1 MLEVSMSAGKKAKA
15 NFEKTAKKKPDP
27 AGLAIGKEAQAALV
41 QKDYSKAK
49 ELFENARNICEASA
63 VRATKAAKSVRKT
76 NSGGENLSAVI
87 QCSATL
93 QDDADREIILPPPGS
108 EGHLFAKH
116 KANLPPF
123 AQNYAIN
130 TSARMAEH
138 LSITGGKWQ
147 TRFPPEPN
155 GYLHIGHAKA
165 MHFDFGVASKFGGNT
180 YLRFDDTNPT
190 AEKQE
195 YIDSIISSVS
205 WLGHRP
211 FKVTYSSDYFCQLH
225 ELAVKLI
232 KIGKAYVCHQAKAEV
247 AASRQ
252 LLKGFQLHCARNNI
266 FRQDAPLPSGA
277 ESPYRHR
284 SVEENLRL
292 FEEMSKGV
300 WEEGSCSLRLK
311 GDLRSDITSMWDLTA
326 YRIKFQEHPH
336 SMDAYCIY
344 PTYDYTH
351 CLVDSIENVTHSLC
365 TLEFETRQAP
375 NGPYYW
381 LLHTLDMYKPVTWE
395 FSRCNITFNVLSKRK
410 LNILVTQGY
419 VSGWD
424 DPRLLTLEGLRR
436 RGYTPTAINR
446 FCLELGVTRNDNTQH
461 LEKLERCIREE
472 LDDDADRRFAVLNPL
487 PITITNHPGGSLP
500 VECPSHPKFLGRGPR
515 VLNFTSTVFIEHED
529 FRAVDDPTF
538 YGLAPGKTVRLLF
551 GYNITCIGLQ
561 KDAAGAIVSLEA
573 TYDLDSLGSKPPK
586 GTLHWAGSDFIPGE
600 VRVYDKLFSVEVPG
614 KRLMPGIEND
624 EIVDQL
630 EDGGV
635 DWLSQLNPRSLVVHQ
650 KALLEPLI
658 LDVAGAALTSRFQLQ
673 RLGYFTIDKDSNVQ
687 KPVLNRIVTLKE
699 SKELVALKNTDSKQF
714 R

>member
-1 MLEVSMSAGKKAKA
+1 MRRRR
-15 NFEKTAKKKPDP
+15 KKKPDP

-500 VECPSHPKFLGRGPR
+500 VECPSHPKFLGRGTR

>member
-1 MLEVSMSAGKKAKA
+1 MSAGKKAKA

-49 ELFENARNICEASA
+49 EPFENARNICEASA

-381 LLHTLDMYKPVTWE
+381 LLHALDMYKPVTWE

-500 VECPSHPKFLGRGPR
+500 VECPSHPKFLGRGTR

>member
-1 MLEVSMSAGKKAKA
+1 MSAGKKAKA

-27 AGLAIGKEAQAALV
+27 AGLAIGKEAQVALV

-300 WEEGSCSLRLK
+300 WEEGSCYLRLK

-487 PITITNHPGGSLP
+487 PITITNHPGWSLP
-500 VECPSHPKFLGRGPR
+500 VECPSHPKFLGRGTR

>member
-1 MLEVSMSAGKKAKA
+1 MSAGKKAKA

-49 ELFENARNICEASA
+49 ELFETARNICEASA

-76 NSGGENLSAVI
+76 NSGGENLSAVV

-500 VECPSHPKFLGRGPR
+500 VECPSHPKFLGRGTR

-551 GYNITCIGLQ
+551 GYNITCIGLK

>member
-1 MLEVSMSAGKKAKA
+1 
-15 NFEKTAKKKPDP
+15 
-27 AGLAIGKEAQAALV
+27 
-41 QKDYSKAK
+41 
-49 ELFENARNICEASA
+49 
-63 VRATKAAKSVRKT
+63 
-76 NSGGENLSAVI
+76 
-87 QCSATL
+87 
-93 QDDADREIILPPPGS
+93 
-108 EGHLFAKH
+108 
-116 KANLPPF
+116 
-123 AQNYAIN
+123 
-130 TSARMAEH
+130 
-138 LSITGGKWQ
+138 
-147 TRFPPEPN
+147 
-155 GYLHIGHAKA
+155 
-165 MHFDFGVASKFGGNT
+165 
-180 YLRFDDTNPT
+180 
-190 AEKQE
+190 
-195 YIDSIISSVS
+195 
-205 WLGHRP
+205 
-211 FKVTYSSDYFCQLH
+211 
-225 ELAVKLI
+225 
-232 KIGKAYVCHQAKAEV
+232 
-247 AASRQ
+247 
-252 LLKGFQLHCARNNI
+252 
-266 FRQDAPLPSGA
+266 
-277 ESPYRHR
+277 
-284 SVEENLRL
+284 
-292 FEEMSKGV
+292 MSKGV

-500 VECPSHPKFLGRGPR
+500 VECPSHPKFLGRGTR

>member
-1 MLEVSMSAGKKAKA
+1 MSAGKKAKA

-27 AGLAIGKEAQAALV
+27 AGLAIGKEAQVALV

-500 VECPSHPKFLGRGPR
+500 VECPSHPKFLGRGTR

>member
-1 MLEVSMSAGKKAKA
+1 MSAGKKAKA

-27 AGLAIGKEAQAALV
+27 AGLAIGKEAQVALV

-87 QCSATL
+87 QCSATI

-500 VECPSHPKFLGRGPR
+500 VECPSHPKFLGRGTR

-650 KALLEPLI
+650 KAMLEPLI

>member
-1 MLEVSMSAGKKAKA
+1 MSAGKKAKA

-130 TSARMAEH
+130 TSAQMAEH

-500 VECPSHPKFLGRGPR
+500 VECPSHPKFLGRGTR

>member
-1 MLEVSMSAGKKAKA
+1 MSAGKKAKA

-49 ELFENARNICEASA
+49 ELFEKARNICEASA

-500 VECPSHPKFLGRGPR
+500 VECPSHPKFLGRGTR

-673 RLGYFTIDKDSNVQ
+673 RLGYFTIDKDRIL
-687 KPVLNRIVTLKE
+687 LNKRPLK
-699 SKELVALKNTDSKQF
+699 
-714 R
+714 

>member
-1 MLEVSMSAGKKAKA
+1 MSAGKKAKA

-500 VECPSHPKFLGRGPR
+500 VECPSHPKFVGRGTR

-614 KRLMPGIEND
+614 KRLMHGIEND

>member
-381 LLHTLDMYKPVTWE
+381 LLHALDMYKPVTWE

-424 DPRLLTLEGLRR
+424 DPRLLT
-436 RGYTPTAINR
+436 
-446 FCLELGVTRNDNTQH
+446 
-461 LEKLERCIREE
+461 
-472 LDDDADRRFAVLNPL
+472 
-487 PITITNHPGGSLP
+487 
-500 VECPSHPKFLGRGPR
+500 
-515 VLNFTSTVFIEHED
+515 
-529 FRAVDDPTF
+529 
-538 YGLAPGKTVRLLF
+538 
-551 GYNITCIGLQ
+551 
-561 KDAAGAIVSLEA
+561 
-573 TYDLDSLGSKPPK
+573 
-586 GTLHWAGSDFIPGE
+586 
-600 VRVYDKLFSVEVPG
+600 
-614 KRLMPGIEND
+614 
-624 EIVDQL
+624 
-630 EDGGV
+630 
-635 DWLSQLNPRSLVVHQ
+635 
-650 KALLEPLI
+650 
-658 LDVAGAALTSRFQLQ
+658 
-673 RLGYFTIDKDSNVQ
+673 
-687 KPVLNRIVTLKE
+687 
-699 SKELVALKNTDSKQF
+699 
-714 R
+714 

>member
-1 MLEVSMSAGKKAKA
+1 MSAGKKAKA

-500 VECPSHPKFLGRGPR
+500 VECPSHPKFLGRGTR

-551 GYNITCIGLQ
+551 GYNITCIGLK

>member
-1 MLEVSMSAGKKAKA
+1 MSAGKKAKA

-27 AGLAIGKEAQAALV
+27 AGLAIGKEAQVALV

-155 GYLHIGHAKA
+155 RYLHIGHAKA

-500 VECPSHPKFLGRGPR
+500 VECPSHPKFLGRGTR

-658 LDVAGAALTSRFQLQ
+658 LDVAGAALTSLFQLQ

>member
-1 MLEVSMSAGKKAKA
+1 MSAGKKAKA

-326 YRIKFQEHPH
+326 YRIKFQEHPN

-500 VECPSHPKFLGRGPR
+500 VECPSHPKFLGRGTR

>member
-1 MLEVSMSAGKKAKA
+1 MSAGKKAKA

-500 VECPSHPKFLGRGPR
+500 VECPSHPKFLGRGTR

-673 RLGYFTIDKDSNVQ
+673 RLKRVKRARGAQEYRFKTVSV
-687 KPVLNRIVTLKE
+687 
-699 SKELVALKNTDSKQF
+699 ELQVF
-714 R
+714 

>member
-500 VECPSHPKFLGRGPR
+500 VECPSHPKFLGRGTR

>member
-1 MLEVSMSAGKKAKA
+1 MSAGKKAKA

-232 KIGKAYVCHQAKAEV
+232 KIGKAKAEV

-500 VECPSHPKFLGRGPR
+500 VECPSHPKFLGRGTR

-586 GTLHWAGSDFIPGE
+586 GTLHWAGSDFIPGV

>member
-1 MLEVSMSAGKKAKA
+1 MSAGKKAKA

-500 VECPSHPKFLGRGPR
+500 VECPSHPKFLGRGTR

-586 GTLHWAGSDFIPGE
+586 GTLHWAGSDFVPGE

>member
-1 MLEVSMSAGKKAKA
+1 MSAGKKAKA

-500 VECPSHPKFLGRGPR
+500 VECPSHPKFLGRGTR

-699 SKELVALKNTDSKQF
+699 SKELVALDRKSVV
-714 R
+714 

>member
-1 MLEVSMSAGKKAKA
+1 MSAGKKAKA

-284 SVEENLRL
+284 GVEENLRL

-500 VECPSHPKFLGRGPR
+500 VECPSHPKFLGRGTR

-586 GTLHWAGSDFIPGE
+586 GTLHWAGSDFVPGE

>member
-1 MLEVSMSAGKKAKA
+1 MSAGKKAKA

-336 SMDAYCIY
+336 LMDAYCIY

-500 VECPSHPKFLGRGPR
+500 VECPSHPKFLGRGTR

>member
-1 MLEVSMSAGKKAKA
+1 MRRRR
-15 NFEKTAKKKPDP
+15 KKKPDP

-49 ELFENARNICEASA
+49 ELFEKARNICEASA

-76 NSGGENLSAVI
+76 NSGGENLSAVV

-500 VECPSHPKFLGRGPR
+500 VECPSHPKFLGRGTR

>member
-1 MLEVSMSAGKKAKA
+1 MSAGKKAKA

-93 QDDADREIILPPPGS
+93 QDDAAREIILPPPGS

-500 VECPSHPKFLGRGPR
+500 VECPSHPKFLGRGTR

>member
-1 MLEVSMSAGKKAKA
+1 MSAGKKAKA

-284 SVEENLRL
+284 GVEENLRL

-500 VECPSHPKFLGRGPR
+500 VECPSHPKFLGRGTR

>member
-1 MLEVSMSAGKKAKA
+1 MSAGKKAKA

-232 KIGKAYVCHQAKAEV
+232 KIGKAYVCHQAKDEV

-500 VECPSHPKFLGRGPR
+500 VECPSHPKFLGRGTR

>member
-1 MLEVSMSAGKKAKA
+1 MSAGKKAKA

-500 VECPSHPKFLGRGPR
+500 VECPSHPKFLGRGTR

>member
-1 MLEVSMSAGKKAKA
+1 MSAGKKAKA

-27 AGLAIGKEAQAALV
+27 AGLAIGKEAQVALV

-365 TLEFETRQAP
+365 TLEFDTRQAP

-424 DPRLLTLEGLRR
+424 DPRLLTLEGIRR

-500 VECPSHPKFLGRGPR
+500 VECPSHPKFLGRGTR

>member
-1 MLEVSMSAGKKAKA
+1 MSAGKKAKA

-252 LLKGFQLHCARNNI
+252 LLKGFQLHWARNNI
-266 FRQDAPLPSGA
+266 FRQGAPPPSGA
-277 ESPYRHR
+277 GSPYRHR
-284 SVEENLRL
+284 SVEGNLGL
-292 FEEMSKGV
+292 FEEVRKGV
-300 WEEGSCSLRLK
+300 WEEGSCSLGLI

-500 VECPSHPKFLGRGPR
+500 VECPSHPKFLGRGTR

>member
-1 MLEVSMSAGKKAKA
+1 MSAGKKAKA

-381 LLHTLDMYKPVTWE
+381 LLHALDMYKPVTWE

-500 VECPSHPKFLGRGPR
+500 VECPSHPKFLGRGTR

>member
-1 MLEVSMSAGKKAKA
+1 MSAGKKAKA

-49 ELFENARNICEASA
+49 ELFEKARNICEASA

-500 VECPSHPKFLGRGPR
+500 VECPSHPKFLGRGTR